1 MTYPFRVPQT
11 PEHAAPLPDA
21 VDLAVIG
28 GGIIGLS
35 TAIFAAR
42 KGLRVVL
49 LEKGRLGA
57 EQSSR
62 NWGWI
67 RVQGR
72 DEAEI
77 PIALEAQD
85 RWAAFDADCGGTL
98 GLNQVGVTYI
108 ARSQA
113 ALDGYEAWLEI
124 ARPYGVSSRILDR
137 EALIALM
144 GTSDPDWRGALH
156 TPTDMV
162 GEPWVAVPELGRL
175 AAGEGVIIRED
186 TAVRGLEMTAG
197 TVSGVV
203 TEAGR
208 VAARKVVLAGGA
220 WSSLF
225 LRRHG
230 VAIPQLSVRSSIFA
244 TGPVQQG
251 VGTAVAD
258 TGFAIRPRA
267 DGGYSVAPSGY
278 SELFL
283 GPDAFRNLKNYLRT
297 AFWAGREV
305 RLRLGAPNGF
315 PDAWRTP
322 RRWDM
327 GDQTPFERMR
337 ILDPLPDRRKLAA
350 VKARAGG
357 VVPELARSSDRA
369 AWAGM
374 IDVMPDLVPIVDH
387 VPDLPGLILG
397 TGMSGHGFGIG
408 PAFGRILADLAVGD
422 DPGHD
427 LHRFRFDRF
436 RDGSPTR
443 LGPHI

>member
-1 MTYPFRVPQT
+1 
-11 PEHAAPLPDA
+11 
-21 VDLAVIG
+21 
-28 GGIIGLS
+28 
-35 TAIFAAR
+35 
-42 KGLRVVL
+42 
-49 LEKGRLGA
+49 
-57 EQSSR
+57 
-62 NWGWI
+62 
-67 RVQGR
+67 
-72 DEAEI
+72 
-77 PIALEAQD
+77 
-85 RWAAFDADCGGTL
+85 
-98 GLNQVGVTYI
+98 
-108 ARSQA
+108 
-113 ALDGYEAWLEI
+113 
-124 ARPYGVSSRILDR
+124 
-137 EALIALM
+137 M
-144 GTSDPDWRGALH
+144 GTSDPAWLGALH

-208 VAARKVVLAGGA
+208 VAAPKVVLAGGA

-283 GPDAFRNLKNYLRT
+283 GPDAFRNLKNYIRT

-337 ILDPLPDRRKLAA
+337 ILDPRPDRRKLAA